1 MHTAIERYSRH
12 AMLRVIG
19 EEGQARIEKSRV
31 LVVGLGALGSLIA
44 ILLARAGV
52 GHLRILDGDVPEMHN
67 LHRQILYGEEDVA
80 TGISK
85 ADAAALRLREANS
98 SIQIESF
105 NEFMNARNVQR
116 LLSGMDVIVDALD
129 NIAARY
135 LVNDSAIRLGIP
147 YVFGGAVETA
157 GNVMSIIP
165 GLTPCLR
172 CLWPD
177 PGAVE
182 NHPKAST
189 VGVLSAVATTVASI
203 EVAECLKIL
212 VGRNKDLIPGLLM
225 MELWG
230 NHYQI
235 VPLQQDPDC
244 ICHTAVGAQVIK

>member
-1 MHTAIERYSRH
+1 MYAAIDRYSRH

-19 EEGQARIEKSRV
+19 EEGQARVRKSKV

-44 ILLARAGV
+44 SLLARAGV
-52 GHLRILDGDVPEMHN
+52 GHLRIVDGDVPELHN
-67 LHRQILYGEEDVA
+67 LHRQILYGEQDVA
-80 TGISK
+80 SGISK
-85 ADAAALRLREANS
+85 ADAAALHLKDANS
-98 SIQIESF
+98 SVRIESF
-105 NEFMNARNVQR
+105 NEFVNPQNVQR
-116 LLSGMDVIVDALD
+116 LLNGMDVIVDALD
-129 NIAARY
+129 NIATRY

-147 YVFGGAVETA
+147 FVFGGAVETV

-189 VGVLSAVATTVASI
+189 VGVLSAVATAVASI
-203 EVAECLKIL
+203 EVAECFKIL
-212 VGRNKDLIPGLLM
+212 VGRNEDLIPGLLM
-225 MELWG
+225 IELWG

-235 VPLQQDPDC
+235 VPLQRDPDC
-244 ICHTAVGAQVIK
+244 ICHTAARSKVIK